1 MALLMPTAPMAAGLS
16 RPTIMVSTMDMA
28 IHPSSESTTGMAN
41 RNKAANSVRKREGVG
56 DCVTGTRDGMVLFT
70 LTDPGILGSWR
81 RWIGRGSLL
90 GYFKMVKSMRRAM
103 FASFTGRDGRV

>member
-41 RNKAANSVRKREGVG
+41 RNKAANSVRKREGVD
-56 DCVTGTRDGMVLFT
+56 DCVTGARDDMGPFT
-70 LTDPGILGSWR
+70 LTDPDGGGSGGDLCW
-81 RWIGRGSLL
+81 GN
-90 GYFKMVKSMRRAM
+90 FKMVKSMRRAM
-103 FASFTGRDGRV
+103 FAGFTGRDGRVA